1 MPNGCI
7 IVKCP
12 YFVREN
18 QTTIFCESNIG
29 SGFYAQVSPQVWKNQ
44 SICGQHCAKFPDMT
58 ALMQDY
64 LNDFTEERRMTTC
77 GKTEKSRTESEAA
90 GMRR

>member
-29 SGFYAQVSPQVWKNQ
+29 SGFYAQVFTTSVEK
-44 SICGQHCAKFPDMT
+44 SKYMRAHCAKFPDMNCPY
-58 ALMQDY
+58 ADY
-64 LNDFTEERRMTTC
+64 LNDIYGGEE
-77 GKTEKSRTESEAA
+77 E
-90 GMRR
+90 

>member
-29 SGFYAQVSPQVWKNQ
+29 SGFYAQVFTKSVEK
-44 SICGQHCAKFPDMT
+44 SKYMRAHCAKFPDMNCPY
-58 ALMQDY
+58 ADY
-64 LNDFTEERRMTTC
+64 LNDIYGGEE
-77 GKTEKSRTESEAA
+77 E
-90 GMRR
+90 

>member
-29 SGFYAQVSPQVWKNQ
+29 SGFYAQVFRTSVEK
-44 SICGQHCAKFPDMT
+44 SKYMRAHCANFPDMNCPY
-58 ALMQDY
+58 ADY
-64 LNDFTEERRMTTC
+64 LNDIYVGEE
-77 GKTEKSRTESEAA
+77 E
-90 GMRR
+90 